1 MKNIVHTIVRLRPD
15 RLDIP
20 LQKVT
25 VGLFGS
31 AHLMVVGIPED
42 VTETR
47 ISLTSPSDSA
57 FEVDV
62 GEGGKAYVEPG
73 MLDLAGEGTYHVW
86 ATDAHGN
93 PTPLGS
99 GTLTVLPYPMSVP
112 GSVRTAAI
120 PVSSVMDENGTSR
133 RLLAVKDQLG
143 NWTLTVGDVVE
154 SSYKLVDPTKL
165 PEDAADGDS
174 MAVLKA
180 KINAIKSAV
189 KASCIAV
196 AAALPLLCN
205 AATLNEIPGT
215 NEVYTAGETDAR
227 INDVVTNA
235 VKDAVLLQETDP
247 TVPAWAKS
255 PNPPDF
261 SVSNNTLV
269 ATIEATSPAP
279 GDYAAVSNAAVHA
292 ATTNALQDEAIESNK
307 VSIATNAVAIS
318 TLSDEVAPAVNGY
331 ARLYSFVTAS
341 TNANFVVTNYQL
353 MAEAEAARTHFDPS
367 DPDLDFSTVP
377 PSGTTHRRSAARWP
391 RPSRRRSTHAAHGA
405 ASPRQGSRTPCPTR
419 SSWTCRTS
427 G

>member
-120 PVSSVMDENGTSR
+120 TP
-133 RLLAVKDQLG
+133 
-143 NWTLTVGDVVE
+143 
-154 SSYKLVDPTKL
+154 
-165 PEDAADGDS
+165 
-174 MAVLKA
+174 
-180 KINAIKSAV
+180 
-189 KASCIAV
+189 
-196 AAALPLLCN
+196 
-205 AATLNEIPGT
+205 
-215 NEVYTAGETDAR
+215 
-227 INDVVTNA
+227 
-235 VKDAVLLQETDP
+235 
-247 TVPAWAKS
+247 S
-255 PNPPDF
+255 PQW
-261 SVSNNTLV
+261 
-269 ATIEATSPAP
+269 
-279 GDYAAVSNAAVHA
+279 
-292 ATTNALQDEAIESNK
+292 ATT
-307 VSIATNAVAIS
+307 
-318 TLSDEVAPAVNGY
+318 P
-331 ARLYSFVTAS
+331 
-341 TNANFVVTNYQL
+341 
-353 MAEAEAARTHFDPS
+353 
-367 DPDLDFSTVP
+367 
-377 PSGTTHRRSAARWP
+377 RRSA
-391 RPSRRRSTHAAHGA
+391 S
-405 ASPRQGSRTPCPTR
+405 
-419 SSWTCRTS
+419 TS
-427 G
+427 GR